1 MMCLFSASYQ
11 ISFCP
16 LGSSFWPC
24 LMYCRFPPCEEIAA
38 AAAAAS
44 VLPPQPGLPP
54 SSPFTRAGQ
63 PRKAWLDFR
72 EAQILQPRQ
81 SRLHRWVTITHAIK
95 LLLPLNFSSMRS
107 TDIWDYVVLFLGL
120 FLCLFV
126 TSGVGHVCISHVK
139 RHFLHPSVQYTH
151 ILALNCTEM
160 PEGTGDIFRG
170 VIIYLFVF
178 LI

>member
-24 LMYCRFPPCEEIAA
+24 LMYCRFHPCEEIAA

-54 SSPFTRAGQ
+54 PPPSPEQAATEGLARFQGGSDPAATSITSSPLGNYQACYETTAGLEFFWHEKH
-63 PRKAWLDFR
+63 RHL
-72 EAQILQPRQ
+72 
-81 SRLHRWVTITHAIK
+81 RLCSLVFGI
-95 LLLPLNFSSMRS
+95 
-107 TDIWDYVVLFLGL
+107 V

-139 RHFLHPSVQYTH
+139 RHFLHPSVQ
-151 ILALNCTEM
+151 
-160 PEGTGDIFRG
+160 
-170 VIIYLFVF
+170 
-178 LI
+178 

>member
-24 LMYCRFPPCEEIAA
+24 LMYCRFHPCEEIAA

-44 VLPPQPGLPP
+44 VLPPHPGLPP
-54 SSPFTRAGQ
+54 SSLFTRAGQ

-81 SRLHRWVTITHAIK
+81 SRLHRWVTIKHAMK
-95 LLLPLNFSSMRS
+95 LLLPLNFSGMRS
-107 TDIWDYVVLFLGL
+107 TDIWDYVVLFLEL
-120 FLCLFV
+120 FFML
-126 TSGVGHVCISHVK
+126 VCYFWSRSCVHFSCKEAFSPSKRAINTHTCSQPHKQRCQRVQEIS
-139 RHFLHPSVQYTH
+139 L
-151 ILALNCTEM
+151 
-160 PEGTGDIFRG
+160 GGW
-170 VIIYLFVF
+170 
-178 LI
+178 